1 MASTTVTRP
10 SAIED
15 SSMEADLSR
24 VIVTSGATANATQV
38 NHRDFPE
45 IRAEGETPKVA
56 ATNLSNQ
63 LVRTLDS
70 ALTSWRRETIEQAI
84 ADVKAFAERGD

>member
-1 MASTTVTRP
+1 
-10 SAIED
+10 
-15 SSMEADLSR
+15 MEADLSR
-24 VIVTSGATANATQV
+24 VIVTTGATADATQV

-63 LVRTLDS
+63 LVRALDS

>member
-1 MASTTVTRP
+1 
-10 SAIED
+10 
-15 SSMEADLSR
+15 MEAELSR
-24 VIVTSGATANATQV
+24 VIVTCGATADSTQV

-45 IRAEGETPKVA
+45 IRAEGESPKAA

-63 LVRTLDS
+63 LVRALDS

>member
-1 MASTTVTRP
+1 MATDP
-10 SAIED
+10 SP
-15 SSMEADLSR
+15 
-24 VIVTSGATANATQV
+24 VIVATGATANTASV
-38 NHRDFPE
+38 HHRDFPE

-56 ATNLSNQ
+56 ATNLANQ
-63 LVRTLDS
+63 LVRALDS